1 MMQRLSPGWMIGIG
15 FLLVL
20 AGAVI
25 PWLIVLQVIPSTWAL
40 NFLSFGASM
49 VGLMLG
55 VAGTAYLVRLRK
67 GKE

>member
-1 MMQRLSPGWMIGIG
+1 MLGRLSPGWMIGIG

>member
-1 MMQRLSPGWMIGIG
+1 MIGIG

>member
-1 MMQRLSPGWMIGIG
+1 MRRFSPGPMILIG

-40 NFLSFGASM
+40 NFLSFAASM
-49 VGLMLG
+49 LGLMLG
-55 VAGTAYLVRLRK
+55 IAGTAYIVRLRRDK
-67 GKE
+67 K